1 MDNSEQRTCENCS
14 HYRKWHNEMRC
25 NYPMSMIQSCLNSE
39 DRHYYEKDV
48 TKSILP
54 TNTK

>member
-54 TNTK
+54 TTE